1 LERKDAR
8 TAPLLPDHHQY
19 ACSLSM
25 TMLCKNTVCPPDL
38 APDAPNLAASD
49 LLLRSVNVH
58 DLLSEVEAGSRVSL
72 LLFLVPLFF
81 RCEIRTWQLL
91 LSRHPLA

>member
-8 TAPLLPDHHQY
+8 TAPLLPDHNQY
-19 ACSLSM
+19 ACSPSM
-25 TMLCKNTVCPPDL
+25 SMLCENTVCPPDL

-72 LLFLVPLFF
+72 LLLF
-81 RCEIRTWQLL
+81 LL
-91 LSRHPLA
+91 LSFQM